1 MKLPR
6 KLIIRIALQ
15 LKIERGEITQYD
27 VHDAVAK
34 HLGRPLTQGEK
45 VRITRILEDEFGIKE
60 VKRDWMYRVYIF

>member
-6 KLIIRIALQ
+6 RLIIRIALQ

-27 VHDAVAK
+27 VHEAIAK
-34 HLGRPLTQGEK
+34 YLGRHLTQGEK
-45 VRITRILEDEFGIKE
+45 VRITRILEDELGIKE

>member
-15 LKIERGEITQYD
+15 LKNERGEITQYD
-27 VHDAVAK
+27 VHEAVAK
-34 HLGRPLTQGEK
+34 YLGRHLAQGEK

-60 VKRDWMYRVYIF
+60 VKREWIYRIYLF